1 MHRLKDSSI
10 VGQRNNKK
18 KKDHQRRSVPPRGR
32 PPARL
37 SLVGFWAFAASAP
50 QERSEQLE
58 WSSDSCQ
65 NKERGFNGGK
75 RWLIESGGSS
85 SCMGGHT
92 RCARQQTRTVQV
104 LLHEEMFFTAILLTM
119 REATRRQPANIK
131 TNKLGL
137 QGLHLLTPSLILQPL
152 SLVLN
157 CVLSRG
163 DWMGSLGFTLHHPQ
177 KDPPPFLTSLGGA
190 KRSWK
195 PPQKTSQLIYLQ
207 TCQTA
212 FTLKFGLFFLF
223 FCPFHPTVN
232 SNYLTNCWWTKR
244 TL

>member
-1 MHRLKDSSI
+1 
-10 VGQRNNKK
+10 
-18 KKDHQRRSVPPRGR
+18 
-32 PPARL
+32 
-37 SLVGFWAFAASAP
+37 
-50 QERSEQLE
+50 
-58 WSSDSCQ
+58 
-65 NKERGFNGGK
+65 
-75 RWLIESGGSS
+75 
-85 SCMGGHT
+85 MGGHT

-119 REATRRQPANIK
+119 REATRRQPANMK

-152 SLVLN
+152 RLVLN

-177 KDPPPFLTSLGGA
+177 KDPPLFLTSLGGA

-195 PPQKTSQLIYLQ
+195 KKPLSWFIFRLARLQLL
-207 TCQTA
+207 
-212 FTLKFGLFFLF
+212 LNLVF

-232 SNYLTNCWWTKR
+232 SNYLLVNKEDFVTKMELTNISNRFLQQFLGVTR
-244 TL
+244 DF

>member
-1 MHRLKDSSI
+1 MHRLTYKAGI
-10 VGQRNNKK
+10 FQRKTISE
-18 KKDHQRRSVPPRGR
+18 DLFLLVDGLLLVYLWWASECLQRALRRRG
-32 PPARL
+32 AN
-37 SLVGFWAFAASAP
+37 SW
-50 QERSEQLE
+50 SEALTAVRTKNE
-58 WSSDSCQ
+58 ALM
-65 NKERGFNGGK
+65 GGK

-157 CVLSRG
+157 CVPSRG

-177 KDPPPFLTSLGGA
+177 KDPPPFFNQPGWS
-190 KRSWK
+190 
-195 PPQKTSQLIYLQ
+195 
-207 TCQTA
+207 
-212 FTLKFGLFFLF
+212 
-223 FCPFHPTVN
+223 
-232 SNYLTNCWWTKR
+232 
-244 TL
+244 

>member
-1 MHRLKDSSI
+1 MHRLTYKAGI
-10 VGQRNNKK
+10 FQRKTISE
-18 KKDHQRRSVPPRGR
+18 DLFLLVDGLLLVYLWWASERLQRALRRRG
-32 PPARL
+32 ANSWSE
-37 SLVGFWAFAASAP
+37 SLTAVRTKNS
-50 QERSEQLE
+50 LM
-58 WSSDSCQ
+58 
-65 NKERGFNGGK
+65 GGK

-119 REATRRQPANIK
+119 REATQRQPANIK

-177 KDPPPFLTSLGGA
+177 KDPPPFFNQPGWS
-190 KRSWK
+190 
-195 PPQKTSQLIYLQ
+195 
-207 TCQTA
+207 
-212 FTLKFGLFFLF
+212 
-223 FCPFHPTVN
+223 
-232 SNYLTNCWWTKR
+232 
-244 TL
+244 